1 MRVLLVSCFFY
12 LLGVVIL
19 LYFKPSFMFDKDGMW
34 KEFGL
39 VQSEKHTWFP
49 VWLFC
54 IVWAIISYALVSF
67 YTCFIDENGI
77 SPLASTVPAFFSK
90 SSIIW
95 TTLFFITTN
104 QNIRSKFICSKPP
117 NTNQSQ

>member
-54 IVWAIISYALVSF
+54 IVWAIISYALFSF
-67 YTCFIDENGI
+67 FLRKKNPHMLTKTMNSGYYMLDKNATKKEGVPKYIYLGPEN
-77 SPLASTVPAFFSK
+77 PEE
-90 SSIIW
+90 
-95 TTLFFITTN
+95 
-104 QNIRSKFICSKPP
+104 
-117 NTNQSQ
+117 

>member
-1 MRVLLVSCFFY
+1 MSWT
-12 LLGVVIL
+12 
-19 LYFKPSFMFDKDGMW
+19 P
-34 KEFGL
+34 
-39 VQSEKHTWFP
+39 
-49 VWLFC
+49 
-54 IVWAIISYALVSF
+54 YALVSF

-104 QNIRSKFICSKPP
+104 QNIRSKFMFCSKPP
-117 NTNQSQ
+117 NNTDQSRKKENFSIFLKENTM